1 MSSFT
6 NKNKQIQKDIQAW
19 YLYLLECKGGYLYA
33 GITTD
38 LEARFKVH
46 TQGRGARF
54 TRANPPIRLVGSVP
68 FSDRSA
74 ASKAEWAIK
83 QVPRA
88 KKAAFLE
95 GLR

>member
-1 MSSFT
+1 MNDFLS
-6 NKNKQIQKDIQAW
+6 KNNQIQGENQAW
-19 YLYLLECKGGYLYA
+19 HLYLLECRSGALYA

-38 LEARFKVH
+38 VAARLKAH
-46 TQGRGARF
+46 ATGRGARY
-54 TRANPPIRLVGSVP
+54 TRANPPVRLVGSVAFP
-68 FSDRSA
+68 DRSA